1 MGIGLALPLSLPASA
16 GETESE
22 GLTVLDEIVV
32 TATKTEEKRKDVP
45 NAVILKDAMDIK
57 DSAATSLGDLLGNE
71 MGIDWR
77 TYGDYGGALQYIQIR
92 GMDEDGTQ
100 VRVNGFNIAPP
111 SSGSLNI
118 ATVPLN
124 NIERIEVVKGSGS
137 LLYGTGAMAGT
148 VNIITKSPRRE
159 KNGS

>member
-1 MGIGLALPLSLPASA
+1 MKKWLVSLFVGIGLALPLSLPASA

-57 DSAATSLGDLLGNE
+57 DSGATSLGDLLGNE

-77 TYGDYGGALQYIQIR
+77 DLWR
-92 GMDEDGTQ
+92 L
-100 VRVNGFNIAPP
+100 RRSAPVHP
-111 SSGSLNI
+111 NQRHG
-118 ATVPLN
+118 
-124 NIERIEVVKGSGS
+124 
-137 LLYGTGAMAGT
+137 
-148 VNIITKSPRRE
+148 
-159 KNGS
+159 